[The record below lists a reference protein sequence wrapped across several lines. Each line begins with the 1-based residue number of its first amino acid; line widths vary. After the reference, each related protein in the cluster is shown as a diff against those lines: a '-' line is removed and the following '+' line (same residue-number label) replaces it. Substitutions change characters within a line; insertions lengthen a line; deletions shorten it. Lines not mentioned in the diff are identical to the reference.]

1 MSFDAAADDDE
12 PNDAQDNDP
21 LPVGLL
27 SRQRKRM
34 SETMNKEGAHMKYQQ
49 QDNKGATTDT
59 IMSKNKGTTPT
70 PQGDNK
76 KANSRNDNEPGQGM
90 TQTNTTTTRMTT
102 KDDNKDHDMTK
113 IQTTMTQERNQ
124 E

>member
-1 MSFDAAADDDE
+1 MRDQQE
-12 PNDAQDNDP
+12 TTKRQ
-21 LPVGLL
+21 PV
-27 SRQRKRM
+27 
-34 SETMNKEGAHMKYQQ
+34 E
-49 QDNKGATTDT
+49 T

-113 IQTTMTQERNQ
+113 IQTTMTQERIQ